1 MPFFIKIYKKKEE
14 KIMKRQAKVIAITN
28 QKGGVGKTTTTL
40 NLGVGLAEHG
50 KKVLMIDADAQGS
63 LTLSCGIKNPDELNF
78 TLANVFSNIINDL
91 PFDENE
97 GIIETEGV
105 DLMPG
110 NILLSA
116 TEVSLVNA
124 MSRET
129 ILRQYVYR
137 QLRNYDYILIDC
149 MPSLGM
155 LTINALAAADK
166 VIIPTQA
173 NYLSAKGLELLMS
186 TIGRVKR
193 QINPGLTIEGIL
205 ITMVDGRTNLA
216 KNVSKLLRDGYGQKI
231 KIFNTEIPHSVKAQE
246 TVTEGKSIYKYAK
259 SSKVAVAYRQLTSEI
274 EEA

>member
-1 MPFFIKIYKKKEE
+1 MLI
-14 KIMKRQAKVIAITN
+14 
-28 QKGGVGKTTTTL
+28 
-40 NLGVGLAEHG
+40 
-50 KKVLMIDADAQGS
+50 IDADAQGS

-91 PFDENE
+91 PFEANE
-97 GIIETEGV
+97 GIISTEGV

-129 ILRQYVYR
+129 ILRQYIYR
-137 QLRNYDYILIDC
+137 QFGNYDYILIDC

-231 KIFNTEIPHSVKAQE
+231 KIFNTEISHSVKAQE

-259 SSKVAVAYRQLTSEI
+259 SSKVAVAYRQLTNEI